1 MIRTS
6 LRLGARTLAATAI
19 FGAATGSSLA
29 DIVIGA
35 AGPMSGQYATFGA
48 QMRAGAE
55 QAIADINAAGGINGE
70 MLILEVGDDSCKP
83 EQAVAIANQMV
94 GKGVVF
100 VAGHFCA
107 GSSIAASSVYA
118 DAGIV
123 QISPA
128 TTDPKFT
135 DERPGPGIYRIGRRD
150 DQQAEI
156 AGAYL
161 AEAFERQDVA
171 ILHDKTAYGKGL
183 ADAAKAV
190 MNDAGKTET
199 LYEAFDAGAKDYS
212 GLVSRLKSEGVEAVY
227 LGGYHNEAG
236 HIKRQM
242 TEQGLNAVL
251 ITGDAL
257 ATEEFWSIA
266 GEAVAGT
273 LMTLAPDPRDNAQAM
288 PVIEALEAADKP
300 ADGYA
305 LFTYAAVQAFA
316 QAAREVGT
324 GDHVALVEALD
335 TGSFSTVLGEVSF
348 DEKGDSTLPGF
359 VWYEW
364 RDGKYD
370 PR

>member
-1 MIRTS
+1 MRTS
-6 LRLGARTLAATAI
+6 LRLGARTLAAAVI
-19 FGAATGSSLA
+19 FGAATGASFA
-29 DIVIGA
+29 DVLIGT
-35 AGPMSGQYATFGA
+35 AGPMSGQYASFGT

-55 QAIADINAAGGINGE
+55 QAVADINAAGGINGE
-70 MLILEVGDDSCKP
+70 TLVLEVGDDSCKA

-107 GSSIAASSVYA
+107 NPSIAASAVYA

-135 DERPGPGIYRIGRRD
+135 DERPGSGIYRIGRRD

-156 AGAYL
+156 AGTYL
-161 AEAFERQDVA
+161 ADAFVDQDIA

-183 ADAAKAV
+183 ADAVKAV
-190 MNDAGKTET
+190 MNDAGKVET

-212 GLVSRLKSEGVEAVY
+212 GLVSRLKSEGVDAVY

-236 HIKRQM
+236 LIKRQM
-242 TEQGLNAVL
+242 SEQDLNAVL
-251 ITGDAL
+251 VTGDAV

-266 GEAVAGT
+266 GEAGADT
-273 LMTLAPDPRDNAQAM
+273 LMTLAPDLHDKPQAA
-288 PVIEALEAADKP
+288 PVVEALEAAGKP
-300 ADGYA
+300 ADGYT

-324 GDHVALVEALD
+324 SEPAALVEALD
-335 TGSFSTVLGEVSF
+335 AGTFPTVLGEVSF
-348 DEKGDSTLPGF
+348 DENGDATLPGF